1 LADAR
6 WAFFHAELWAIYAFT
21 LVAMFMIYLTI
32 AKQEKALKKYTFRES
47 GTAFGESTTSRSF
60 EGHSFRRLRDEHR
73 KRSTNFAFQA
83 TFYVVVF
90 FFTWFF
96 PMLQTVFGVSRDELY
111 YPLIL
116 LSSILS
122 SMQGFFNAVIYLR
135 PRWIRSRKQKPQLS
149 RWQTFA
155 YAILG
160 DPQGGRISS
169 SFVALRRKLKWFD
182 KSSGALS
189 SGSMASPAEEG
200 EIVEVVETKEDPE
213 PGASSKR
220 EEEAAQE
227 IEDAIGDEYLD

>member
-1 LADAR
+1 LDDAR

-32 AKQEKALKKYTFRES
+32 AKQEKALKKYAFRES
-47 GTAFGESTTSRSF
+47 VTAFGESTNRSI
-60 EGHSFRRLRDEHR
+60 EGHSSRRLRDEHR
-73 KRSTNFAFQA
+73 KRSTNFAVQA
-83 TFYVVVF
+83 TFYMVVF

-149 RWQTFA
+149 RWQIFA

-160 DPQGGRISS
+160 DPDGGGISS
-169 SFVALRRKLKWFD
+169 SCVALRRKLKWFE
-182 KSSGALS
+182 KSPGALT

-200 EIVEVVETKEDPE
+200 EIEVMESKEDPE
-213 PGASSKR
+213 SDAASNR
-220 EEEAAQE
+220 EEAAPG